1 MEKKKAKAKIT
12 FESALKELEKIA
24 GHLEEGSLD
33 LDDSITEYERGMRL
47 AKFCHN
53 KLEEAEKRIE
63 ILQKGD
69 DGEIRSK
76 KVKLNEDS
84 GELDDD
90 EELQGTLL

>member
-12 FESALKELEKIA
+12 FETALKELEKIA
-24 GHLEEGSLD
+24 LRLEEGSLG
-33 LDDSITEYERGMRL
+33 LDESIEEYERGMRL

-63 ILQKGD
+63 ILQKGE

-76 KVKLNEDS
+76 NVKVKDDS